1 MLTGVGGSARF
12 AATLVLRNL
21 HGTISWQRHIII
33 IILILI
39 ILRMQTDPITKN
51 DML

>member
-1 MLTGVGGSARF
+1 MA
-12 AATLVLRNL
+12 LVLGNL

-39 ILRMQTDPITKN
+39 ILRKQTDPITKN

>member
-1 MLTGVGGSARF
+1 MLTGVGGSVRF

-33 IILILI
+33 ILILI

>member
-1 MLTGVGGSARF
+1 MFTGIGGSVRF
-12 AATLVLRNL
+12 AAALGLGNL

-39 ILRMQTDPITKN
+39 ILRKQTDPITKN